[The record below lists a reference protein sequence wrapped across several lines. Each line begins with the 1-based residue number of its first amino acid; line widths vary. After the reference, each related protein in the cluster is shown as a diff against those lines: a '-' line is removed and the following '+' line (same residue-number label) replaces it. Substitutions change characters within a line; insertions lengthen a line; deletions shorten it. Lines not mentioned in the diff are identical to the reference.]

1 MAHNSNRLNQLASL
15 SQRYTISNPNLSVNF
30 LRYLLGLLVILLTTS
45 VASAQHYE
53 AGGVHIHSPWS
64 RELPP
69 TSPNGAVY
77 MTFTN
82 HGAQPDKLL
91 SASTDIAELVEI
103 HTHIVEDG
111 LMKMRRVE
119 SVDLSPHKEVL
130 FAPGGYHF
138 MLIGLKR
145 PLEADDRFQFLLEFE
160 QAGQALVEVVVQS
173 TDDQSTAKT
182 GHSHGSTTTSDSGP
196 VKRFDLHIHEGKVKL
211 DDQTIRVTQ
220 GDHIEV
226 TWSSDKSIELHL
238 HGYDIHTYVAPNSPA
253 IMHFKAH
260 ATGRFPVEI
269 HGKSQHSAV
278 IYIEVHPK

>member
-1 MAHNSNRLNQLASL
+1 M
-15 SQRYTISNPNLSVNF
+15 
-30 LRYLLGLLVILLTTS
+30 LRYLPGLLVLLLAAT
-45 VASAQHYE
+45 VASAQDYE
-53 AGGVHIHSPWS
+53 AGDIHIQSPWS

-77 MTFTN
+77 MTLTN
-82 HGAQPDKLL
+82 HGSHPDKLL
-91 SASTDIAELVEI
+91 SASTDVAEVVEI
-103 HTHIVEDG
+103 HSHILEDG

-119 SVDLSPHKEVL
+119 SVDLPPHKEVL
-130 FAPGGYHF
+130 FGPGGYHF

-173 TDDQSTAKT
+173 IDGKNTAKT
-182 GHSHGSTTTSDSGP
+182 GHSHGSTATSDSGP
-196 VKRFDLHIHEGKVKL
+196 IRRFELHIHEGKVIL

-220 GDHIEV
+220 SDHIEV

-238 HGYDIHTYVAPNSPA
+238 HGYDIHTHVAANSPA
-253 IMHFKAH
+253 TMHFKAH

-269 HGKSQHSAV
+269 HGKSEHSAL